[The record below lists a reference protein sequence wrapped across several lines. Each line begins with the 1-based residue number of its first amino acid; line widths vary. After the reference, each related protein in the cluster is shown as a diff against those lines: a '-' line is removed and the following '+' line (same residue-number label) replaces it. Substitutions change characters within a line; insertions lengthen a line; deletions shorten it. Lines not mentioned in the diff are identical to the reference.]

1 MAEQAYALI
10 RSARRTLAL
19 ELRPDGT
26 LLVRAPRQMPAAEID
41 RFVAGRAGWIAAARE
56 RQARRDAVR
65 CDADPAVLRTRAEAE
80 LPPLLAEWAARMGVE
95 PRGLRITAAERRL
108 GSCSAD
114 DRICLSQNLM
124 RWPAEVIEYVVV
136 HELAHIRH
144 KNHGPAFYAEIA
156 KFLPDY
162 RRALAILRGK

>member
-1 MAEQAYALI
+1 
-10 RSARRTLAL
+10 
-19 ELRPDGT
+19 
-26 LLVRAPRQMPAAEID
+26 
-41 RFVAGRAGWIAAARE
+41 
-56 RQARRDAVR
+56 R
-65 CDADPAVLRTRAEAE
+65 CDADPAVLRARAEAE